1 MLNTLEYVLII
12 NFIIII
18 RIVHEVLNLK
28 KLENMGK
35 CIHYNTMQKK

>member
-18 RIVHEVLNLK
+18 RIVHEVHNLK
-28 KLENMGK
+28 KLANMGK